1 MILRKERNVLFIPCL
16 ILLHFCFLTNGLRR
30 PLYGKSRYS
39 RSPAWSWSSSSSS
52 PSSINPLLVD
62 LRGGY
67 QNQPIE
73 LNPGYNNY
81 AASPPLSAV
90 NEHEAWLREQ
100 RQQSE
105 LMTGAPDAF
114 RRSIKNESIFTRATR
129 YMNTLQKTSPSI
141 FWTASSCVGIF
152 ILWQIPTFRPLLLR
166 LCVCNR
172 SSVVQAAGLPLILA
186 ALSHASLYHL
196 LGNMVT
202 LLAIAPGVARD
213 IARPVWPLLLGSAM
227 FSNALWVTLRRSGSC
242 LGLSGVTMSVIAVQA
257 RAVPERVY
265 RIFLAGVFPISL
277 PANQILQILLLV
289 SLVGS
294 FVNNSRIAH
303 LTHLGGLLFGVLY
316 YELHVNKARRR
327 YGFSRRHGFSRI
339 RWWT

>member
-1 MILRKERNVLFIPCL
+1 MIVRKERNIQSILCL
-16 ILLHFCFLTNGLRR
+16 ILLHFCSLTNGLRR
-30 PLYGKSRYS
+30 PLHGQSRYS
-39 RSPAWSWSSSSSS
+39 RSPAWSSTSSSST
-52 PSSINPLLVD
+52 NPLLLD
-62 LRGGY
+62 LRGGSSYHY

-73 LNPGYNNY
+73 LNPGYDNY
-81 AASPPLSAV
+81 SASPPLSAV

-105 LMTGAPDAF
+105 LMTGAPAF
-114 RRSIKNESIFTRATR
+114 RRSINDESIFTRTIR
-129 YMNTLQKTSPSI
+129 YMKTIQKTSPSI
-141 FWTASSCVGIF
+141 FWTAFSCVGIF
-152 ILWQIPTFRPLLLR
+152 ILWQIPAMRPLLLR

-202 LLAIAPGVARD
+202 LLGIAPGVARD
-213 IARPVWPLLLGSAM
+213 ITRPLWPLLLGSAL
-227 FSNALWVTLRRSGSC
+227 FSNALWVALRRSGSC
-242 LGLSGVTMSVIAVQA
+242 LGLSGVAMSVIAVQA

-265 RIFLAGVFPISL
+265 RIFLAGVIPISL
-277 PANQILQILLLV
+277 PAYQILQILLLV
-289 SLVGS
+289 SLAGS

-327 YGFSRRHGFSRI
+327 YGFSRI
-339 RWWT
+339 RVWT